1 MCAKEWEE
9 KSWTGFTGWTGLP
22 EKHFAELL
30 GILLILSK
38 KGASVMSAETTSP
51 IKDKHILIAVD
62 ETESSKRAVLYVAD
76 ILGGFPG
83 FRVTLLRV
91 IPEPEEDFFD
101 TAEEQAAW
109 TRKNLEA
116 ARAMLENYRQILN
129 QAGFPPD
136 KIQIRACVGEAKEF
150 ADVILEAQ
158 RGMES
163 CTVVVGRH
171 HKTKTE
177 EFLFGS
183 TSTRLIHEARNCA
196 IWVVE

>member
-1 MCAKEWEE
+1 MK
-9 KSWTGFTGWTGLP
+9 T
-22 EKHFAELL
+22 
-30 GILLILSK
+30 
-38 KGASVMSAETTSP
+38 ETDSP
-51 IKDKHILIAVD
+51 MKDKHILIAVD
-62 ETESSKRAVLYVAD
+62 ETESSKGAVLYVAD

-83 FRVTLLRV
+83 FRVTLLSI

-116 ARAMLENYRQILN
+116 AKAMLENYGQILN

-136 KIQIRACVGEAKEF
+136 KIRIRACVGETKEF
-150 ADVILEAQ
+150 ADAILEAQ

-163 CTVVVGRH
+163 CTVVVGRR
-171 HKTKTE
+171 HKTKAE

-183 TSTRLIHEARNCA
+183 TSTRLIHEAKNCA